1 MKEIGKIVSVHG
13 VEGDIVIS
21 HLITNINSVKN
32 LSVLMLEVWKESY
45 IPFFIDQV
53 KSVSH
58 DDMIIKFEEIHSREE
73 AKKFL
78 NKKVYVFDESIIQTH
93 SEEEW
98 SFLIGFTIQDADK
111 TSIGVISDIITN
123 GMQVLIELKYQQ
135 KIVHLP
141 LHKDLIKMLDKERQI
156 IVLDIA
162 DGLLDI

>member
-73 AKKFL
+73 AKK
-78 NKKVYVFDESIIQTH
+78 
-93 SEEEW
+93 
-98 SFLIGFTIQDADK
+98 
-111 TSIGVISDIITN
+111 IS
-123 GMQVLIELKYQQ
+123 
-135 KIVHLP
+135 
-141 LHKDLIKMLDKERQI
+141 
-156 IVLDIA
+156 
-162 DGLLDI
+162 